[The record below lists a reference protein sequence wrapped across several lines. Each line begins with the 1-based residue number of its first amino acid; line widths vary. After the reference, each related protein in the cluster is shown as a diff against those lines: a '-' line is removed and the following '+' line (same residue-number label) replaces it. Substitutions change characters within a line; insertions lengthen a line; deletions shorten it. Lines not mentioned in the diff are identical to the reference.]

1 MTENTTQSSSRYW
14 RSLDE
19 LQKTPEFEQFLH
31 REFPVAASE
40 YPEGV
45 SRRRWLQLM
54 GASLAM
60 GGAIGCRY
68 PEETIAPFVIRP
80 EGRVPGEP
88 YSRATNFQYANRVH
102 HLLVNCVDG
111 RPLKIEGNPNHP
123 ASNGGTDQYVQASI
137 LQLYDPDRLGMLLE
151 KQGDKRV
158 ESDWAAFDA
167 YAVAL
172 TQSLQDADGRLAVLM
187 PPTASPSLVRMLSA
201 LRASLPNTTVCVYDS
216 VGQGVTGRAV
226 AAVAGEPAA
235 VRYDL
240 SQAGTV
246 LDVAADLLGAHP
258 GFLQHASGYAARRQ
272 PKAESREQVEGE
284 SPQSPQAEMSRWYA
298 VEAAFSA
305 TGMSADSRFALAPSQ
320 LPAFLGAVERAVDEL
335 LGGAVHDH
343 GEDEPDYD
351 SLETEAERL
360 ARFIDVLA
368 HDLVAAKGSSVVAVG
383 EALGVEAV
391 AAGLRINAKLE
402 NIGKTVM
409 FTDAIE
415 SRLGET
421 VQIEELA
428 EQLEAGQ
435 VDALLILG
443 GNPVFSAPSDLPLAK
458 LIGRVEDSIYLGEY
472 DDETA
477 VVCNWALPLAHPLE
491 SWGDCFGDRGHYGVC
506 QPHILPLLGGRSELE
521 LLARMLGMDEVAGEQ
536 IVRRTAD
543 AEARGSLSDRQ
554 WRELLFHG
562 FSEELA
568 VGMAERTVSA
578 AGEPL
583 PGEPLVI
590 DSEGVDRDSI
600 DVMFVPADGV
610 YDGRFANNGWLQE
623 MPQAL
628 TKLTWDNAALMNPL
642 TAEALGVRHGVMV
655 ALTQNGVTVE
665 LPVFEIPGMALG
677 AIVVPYGYGRTRAGA
692 VGGSEDLG
700 IAPVG
705 IDVAPLRTTIS
716 MQLALAIEARPRP
729 RSEYALA
736 TTQNHWAIDELGREE
751 TIERSYQLVREG
763 TQELFS
769 ILPDF
774 AKSMGVH
781 SPIQESLWQEP
792 IDQIEEQVAKEEI
805 PYIPQWGMGIDLSKC
820 IGCNACVVACQSEN
834 NVPIVGKEQVMMGR
848 EMHWMRID
856 RYFQGTPE
864 RADVVQEPM
873 LCQHCETAPCEQVCP
888 VAATVHTDDGI
899 NAMAYNRCIG
909 TRYCANN
916 CPFKVRRFNYF
927 NWNED
932 VGVGY
937 GIDAF
942 PGTIEKANRKLQQ
955 LVLNPEVTVRGRGVM
970 EKCTFCIQRVEA
982 GKINA
987 RREGGR
993 KIADGE
999 VKSACQTACPTSA
1012 IVFGDIQDTDSEV
1025 YKWRNDDRNY
1035 AMLDQLN
1042 IKPRVTYLARI
1053 SNPHVRLM
1061 SAQQLEDLVYWPKKA
1076 AQLEAAHHD
1085 HGGHGEHGDEH
1096 HGDEHHDDEH
1106 AADAAH

>member
-1 MTENTTQSSSRYW
+1 MTENTTPSSSRYW

-88 YSRATNFQYANRVH
+88 YSRATNFQLANRVH
-102 HLLVNCVDG
+102 HLLVSCVDG
-111 RPLKIEGNPNHP
+111 RPLKIEGNAAHP
-123 ASNGGTDQYVQASI
+123 ASNGGTDQYVQASV
-137 LQLYDPDRLGMLLE
+137 LQLYDPDRLGVLLQ
-151 KQGDKRV
+151 KQGAKRV
-158 ESDWAAFDA
+158 ESDWAAFDS

-172 TQSLQDADGRLAVLM
+172 TESLQKSGGRLAVLM
-187 PPTASPSLVRMLSA
+187 PPTASPSLLRMLAA
-201 LRASLPNTTVCVYDS
+201 LRVALPSTSVCVYDS
-216 VGQGVTGRAV
+216 VGQGVAERAV
-226 AAVAGEPAA
+226 AAVAGDPAV

-240 SQAGTV
+240 SQAGVV
-246 LDVAADLLGAHP
+246 LDVSADLLGAHP
-258 GFLQHASGYAARRQ
+258 GFLQHASGYASRRQ
-272 PKAESREQVEGE
+272 PKGD
-284 SPQSPQAEMSRWYA
+284 MSRLYA
-298 VEAAFSA
+298 VETAFSA
-305 TGMSADSRFALAPSQ
+305 TGMSSDSRFALAPSQ

-368 HDLVAAKGSSVVAVG
+368 HDLVDAKGASVVAVG
-383 EALGVEAV
+383 ESLGVDAV
-391 AAGLRINAKLE
+391 AAGLRINAKLG
-402 NIGKTVM
+402 NIGKTVL
-409 FTDAIE
+409 FADAIP

-421 VQIEELA
+421 VGIEELA
-428 EQLEAGQ
+428 EQLDAGQ
-435 VDALLILG
+435 VDALLVLG
-443 GNPVFSAPSDLPLAK
+443 GNPVFSAPSDLQLAK

-477 VVCNWALPLAHPLE
+477 VVCKWALPLSHPLE

-521 LLARMLGMDEVAGEQ
+521 VLARMLGMDEVSGDQ

-543 AEARGSLSDRQ
+543 IEAKGSLSDRQ

-562 FSEELA
+562 FAEDL
-568 VGMAERTVSA
+568 VVDMAERTVSTD
-578 AGEPL
+578 GEPL
-583 PGEPLVI
+583 PGEPVVFDRESI
-590 DSEGVDRDSI
+590 DRDAI
-600 DVMFVPADGV
+600 DVMFVPADGI

-655 ALTQNGVTVE
+655 ALTLNGSTVE

-677 AIVVPYGYGRTRAGA
+677 GIVVACGYGRTRAGA
-692 VGGSEDLG
+692 VGGSDELG

-705 IDVAPLRTTIS
+705 VDVAPLRTTAS
-716 MQLALAIEARPRP
+716 MQMALAIEARPRP
-729 RSEYALA
+729 RSEYVLA

-763 TQELFS
+763 TQELYN

-792 IDQIEEQVAKEEI
+792 IDQIEELVAKEEI
-805 PYIPQWGMGIDLSKC
+805 PYIPQWGMAIDLSKC

-864 RADVVQEPM
+864 RAEVVQEPM

-942 PGTIEKANRKLQQ
+942 PGNIEKANRKLQQ

-999 VKSACQTACPTSA
+999 VKTACQTACPTSA
-1012 IVFGDIQDTDSEV
+1012 IVFGDIQDTQSEV
-1025 YKWRNDDRNY
+1025 YEWRKDPRDY

-1053 SNPHVRLM
+1053 SNPNVRLM
-1061 SAQQLEDLVYWPKKA
+1061 SAQQLKDLVYWPKKA

-1085 HGGHGEHGDEH
+1085 HGGHGDEH
-1096 HGDEHHDDEH
+1096 HGDEHGDKKHDEEH
-1106 AADAAH
+1106 AADASH